1 MMSVNNKVIISCAVT
16 GAIHTPSMSPHL
28 PITPEEIITDS
39 LAATEAGAAILHL
52 HARNPEDGRPD
63 QTPEGFSPFL
73 SRIKQSSDAVIN
85 ITTGGSPYMTVAERV
100 APAAN
105 HKPELASLNMG
116 SMNFGLY
123 PMLKRYKTFKFD
135 WEREHLEGSKDLVFR
150 NSFKDIEYVLET
162 CYGNGTRF
170 EFECYDVSHLY
181 NLAHFADRGLVKPP
195 FFVQS
200 VFGLLGGIGAHHE
213 DVMHMKRTADRLFGN
228 DFRWSVLGAGANQF
242 RVAAQAATLGGNVR
256 VGLEDSVWAGRGE
269 LAISNAVQVRKV
281 RNIIENLGLEVATP
295 EEAREMLQLKGG
307 DQVAF

>member
-1 MMSVNNKVIISCAVT
+1 MSGNNKVIISCAVT

-39 LAATEAGAAILHL
+39 LAAAEAGAAILHL
-52 HARNPEDGRPD
+52 HARNSEDGRPD

-73 SRIKQSSDAVIN
+73 ARIKQSADAVIN

-100 APAAN
+100 APAAY

-123 PMLKRYKTFKFD
+123 PMLNRYKTFKFD

-150 NSFKDIEYVLET
+150 NSFKDIEYVLAT

-170 EFECYDVSHLY
+170 EFECYDISHLY
-181 NLAHFADRGLVKPP
+181 NLAHFADRGLVKAP

-213 DVMHMKRTADRLFGN
+213 DVMHMKRTADRLFGK
-228 DFRWSVLGAGANQF
+228 DFRRSVLGAGAIQF

-256 VGLEDSVWAGRGE
+256 VGLEDSLWAGRGE
-269 LAISNAVQVRKV
+269 LATSNAVQVRKV

>member
-1 MMSVNNKVIISCAVT
+1 MTKDNRNHRKVIISCAVT

-39 LAATEAGAAILHL
+39 LAAAEAGAAILHL

-123 PMLKRYKTFKFD
+123 PMLNRYKTFKFD

-170 EFECYDVSHLY
+170 EFECYDISHLY
-181 NLAHFADRGLVKPP
+181 NLAHFADRGLVKAP

-213 DVMHMKRTADRLFGN
+213 DIMHMKRTADRLFGD

-242 RVAAQAATLGGNVR
+242 RVAAQA
-256 VGLEDSVWAGRGE
+256 
-269 LAISNAVQVRKV
+269 
-281 RNIIENLGLEVATP
+281 
-295 EEAREMLQLKGG
+295 
-307 DQVAF
+307 

>member
-1 MMSVNNKVIISCAVT
+1 MSVNNKVIISCAVT

-39 LAATEAGAAILHL
+39 LAAAEAGAAILHL
-52 HARNPEDGRPD
+52 HARNSEDGRPD
-63 QTPEGFSPFL
+63 QTPEGFSQFL
-73 SRIKQSSDAVIN
+73 ARIKQSSDAVIN

-100 APAAN
+100 APAAY
-105 HKPELASLNMG
+105 HEPELASLNMG

-123 PMLKRYKTFKFD
+123 PMLNRYKTFKFD

-150 NSFKDIEYVLET
+150 NSFKDIEYVLAT

-170 EFECYDVSHLY
+170 EFECYDISHLY
-181 NLAHFADRGLVKPP
+181 NLAHFADRGLVKAP

-256 VGLEDSVWAGRGE
+256 VGLEDSLWAGRGE
-269 LAISNAVQVRKV
+269 LATSNAVQVRKV